1 MSPPPTIDVR
11 RLSHDDVDEAAR
23 LLYESFTAV
32 YRQRGHTP
40 PFPNIE
46 SAAWLC
52 RAYLDLDP
60 EGCALAEQATYP
72 LGVGFAHRRGPVAS
86 IGPIAAR
93 PGGPR
98 GVGRALMAHF
108 HRLTLGCESVRLFQD
123 SFNPDSFGFYTRLGY
138 SVADV
143 APYLLAEQLSPPAA
157 RPQGVRPATAADL
170 RQMEA
175 YDLARTGADRGRD
188 LALLAQ
194 SGSAFVAE
202 LGDARAPGDPFS
214 IAGYLFYRSLP
225 ARVIIGPAVAES
237 PDTAGDPGRRGRRV
251 AARTPRGDS
260 RLGRLAAGPTSRLRA
275 RISRRPPRQPH
286 GGGQLPLATGT
297 AVRALPREPLT
308 GDANVLL
315 SNAVG
320 LPDGGPST
328 GGLDGRS
335 LRSLSN
341 RIRAR

>member
-11 RLSHDDVDEAAR
+11 RLTHDDVDEAAR

-98 GVGRALMAHF
+98 GVGRAIMAHF

-237 PDTAGDPGRRGRRV
+237 PTLLATLVDAVAVSLPGRPAVIRGSAASPPVLHRAFERGFRV
-251 AARTPRGDS
+251 DHLGNLMVAGS
-260 RLGRLAAGPTSRLRA
+260 YRL
-275 RISRRPPRQPH
+275 PPA
-286 GGGQLPLATGT
+286 QLY
-297 AVRALPREPLT
+297 ALFPE
-308 GDANVLL
+308 
-315 SNAVG
+315 
-320 LPDGGPST
+320 
-328 GGLDGRS
+328 S
-335 LRSLSN
+335 L
-341 RIRAR
+341 